1 MVRPSSIVWSVIAGL
16 TLWSAAPVEAQSRSQ
31 PPSRYGYNPHRFELM
46 PYAGF
51 QWGGSLGVQGGDLRL
66 KDSFVW
72 GGVLSFLAQR
82 GSAVELTYLRQDT
95 HLAFDPTGAAPAL
108 DSVGIAVNYIQI
120 GGRQEFGHGGKLT
133 PFVTGSL
140 GLGIFDPKSTLSGAS
155 AGSDTRFSW
164 SLGAGAK
171 YLLASGRA
179 GIRSDLKLWVTPYP
193 SGDYGV
199 WCGWYAC
206 TVVQGTTWVTQG
218 QITGGVFFLF

>member
-1 MVRPSSIVWSVIAGL
+1 MI
-16 TLWSAAPVEAQSRSQ
+16 
-31 PPSRYGYNPHRFELM
+31 
-46 PYAGF
+46 
-51 QWGGSLGVQGGDLRL
+51 
-66 KDSFVW
+66 
-72 GGVLSFLAQR
+72 SFLVRSR
-82 GSAVELTYLRQDT
+82 GHVELIYLRQ
-95 HLAFDPTGAAPAL
+95 PTTVNYQPLGGPVSALFPA
-108 DSVGIAVNYIQI
+108 SVNYIQI
-120 GGRQEFGHGGKLT
+120 GGRQEFGHGGTLT
-133 PFVTGSL
+133 PFVTGSP

-155 AGSDTRFSW
+155 AGSDTRVSW